1 MLVAKAATRAVSA
14 GLVWGLCYF
23 VWFPHNRVKV
33 LMTLVFFIDI
43 VYVPARWV
51 LGFYIV
57 VGNFL
62 PFLMGQAAGGV
73 AYGAHLGGF
82 LSGAAFAYATGQRFS
97 PGRTSWAQSQPT
109 AQPMS
114 QPLGRSDPPQVTVST
129 QTPLHGLI
137 GSGAF
142 VEAAGIYRS
151 MAPAQV
157 ALIASED
164 LLALGDWLTERR
176 QFPEAL
182 ALFQRFIATRQGPHA
197 ASTPLLAVA
206 QAHLRAGFIQ
216 MHALGNSDAA
226 YQHFTTIVR
235 MGLQGPVAQAALQA
249 LQMLQ
254 EREAAASEPPAAD
267 S

>member
-1 MLVAKAATRAVSA
+1 
-14 GLVWGLCYF
+14 
-23 VWFPHNRVKV
+23 
-33 LMTLVFFIDI
+33 MTLVFFIDI

-57 VGNFL
+57 VENFL
-62 PFLMGQAAGGV
+62 PFLLGQAAGGV

-82 LSGAAFAYATGQRFS
+82 LSGAAFAYVTRQRFS
-97 PGRTSWAQSQPT
+97 PGRTSWAQSQP
-109 AQPMS
+109 MS
-114 QPLGRSDPPQVTVST
+114 QPLGRPDLPQVSVST

-151 MAPAQV
+151 MGPAQV
-157 ALIASED
+157 ALMAAED
-164 LLALGDWLTERR
+164 LLALGDWLTETS

-182 ALFQRFIATRQGPHA
+182 ALFQRFIATRQGPYA
-197 ASTPLLAVA
+197 AATPLLAVA

-216 MHALGNSDAA
+216 MHKLGNSDAA

-235 MGLQGPVAQAALQA
+235 LGLQGPVAQAALQA
-249 LQMLQ
+249 LQMLH
-254 EREAAASEPPAAD
+254 EREAAASGPPAAD